1 MKSIRYAAYL
11 LIFISFLRKIHR
23 KMRRTRPPA
32 TYNISPDTVSELLG
46 RMTDKPR
53 PDPVKIILHTE
64 LGDAAIAKCYGV
76 AIARRMTAA
85 LYDLGIRTRKERADK
100 SSMSEQELANLEFYR
115 VLILGQ
121 ILAIL
126 EQNGMDGLYGKVVEA
141 AYEAGMR

>member
-32 TYNISPDTVSELLG
+32 NFNISPDTVSELLG

-53 PDPVKIILHTE
+53 PDPVKIIVHTE
-64 LGDAAIAKCYGV
+64 LGDSAIAKCYGV

-85 LYDLGIRTRKERADK
+85 LYNLGIRARKERADI
-100 SSMSEQELANLEFYR
+100 SSMSEQELGNLEFYR

-121 ILAIL
+121 TIAIL
-126 EQNGMDGLYGKVVEA
+126 EQNGMHGLYGKVVDA
-141 AYEAGMR
+141 AFEAGMR